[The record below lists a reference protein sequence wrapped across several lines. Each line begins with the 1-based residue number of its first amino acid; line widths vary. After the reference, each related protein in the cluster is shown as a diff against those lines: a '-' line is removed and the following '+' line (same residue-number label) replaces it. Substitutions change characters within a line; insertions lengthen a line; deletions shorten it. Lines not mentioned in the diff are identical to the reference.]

1 MTTEPEVVDNPDK
14 NRFEIHVG
22 GTTAGFVEY
31 KRSPEKISFIHTEID
46 DAFSGQGL
54 AGKLVR
60 AALDDVAGRGLAVL
74 PFCPFVRGW
83 IAKHPDYLELVPTAQ
98 RARFELE

>member
-1 MTTEPEVVDNPDK
+1 MNTEPEVVDNADK
-14 NRFEIHVG
+14 NRFEIHVD
-22 GTTAGFVEY
+22 GTTAGFAQY
-31 KRSPEKISFIHTEID
+31 KLSPEKISFIHTEID
-46 DAFSGQGL
+46 EAFSGQGL